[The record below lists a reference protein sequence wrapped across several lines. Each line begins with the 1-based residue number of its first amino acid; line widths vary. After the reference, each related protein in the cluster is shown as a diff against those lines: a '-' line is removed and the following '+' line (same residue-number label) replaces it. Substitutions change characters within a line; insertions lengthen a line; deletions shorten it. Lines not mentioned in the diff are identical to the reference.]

1 MKKIDAAGLSC
12 PEPVILT
19 KRAIEDNS
27 KEIEVKVDNNVS
39 KENVKRFLESNGYKV
54 TIQEKDEDIL
64 IYGKK

>member
-19 KRAIEDNS
+19 KRAIEDNP

>member
-19 KRAIEDNS
+19 KRAIEDNP

-39 KENVKRFLESNGYKV
+39 KENVKRFLESSGYTV
-54 TIQEKDEDIL
+54 TIKEKDEDIL
-64 IYGKK
+64 INGKK